1 MFDED
6 WRFGP
11 FGTEPFVELNLLEP
25 WGCELPCEGKKRK
38 VSEGAPPPL
47 DSDFGVLGVLG
58 VEVGVGVVA
67 SWHEKPPKK
76 HFKSA
81 KVKAPEEQVKKCKAP
96 KPPKEPSAKASAKL
110 SAKSS
115 SGFTLSAS
123 PGKAELQE
131 RYVPGQPMQGSHKFS
146 IVIGLEQR
154 SPNEHFYAYSVKG
167 DFALFQK
174 GAVRTLCG
182 RYKAALTR
190 DNEFQP
196 SDAWA
201 WTITSHLSDEPCT
214 LLENEMLNRATM
226 GLEWCGFI
234 QTEKRAFV
242 FLAHTEYG
250 FYCFMANAPN
260 PARLILSCKKREP
273 IRIQML

>member
-1 MFDED
+1 MFDDD

-25 WGCELPCEGKKRK
+25 WLCDGGDFASDGKKRK
-38 VSEGAPPPL
+38 FTKNKHLEPATL
-47 DSDFGVLGVLG
+47 DSDEDGQVQG
-58 VEVGVGVVA
+58 EVQGEAA
-67 SWHEKPPKK
+67 SWPRRPP
-76 HFKSA
+76 
-81 KVKAPEEQVKKCKAP
+81 KAP
-96 KPPKEPSAKASAKL
+96 KSEKVPKVLKVPKAPKTLKEPKDRKQRKAPSEKPNL
-110 SAKSS
+110 
-115 SGFTLSAS
+115 GFTLRAA
-123 PGKAELQE
+123 PGTADLQE

-146 IVIGLEQR
+146 IVIGLEQQ
-154 SPNEHFYAYSVKG
+154 SPEQHFYAYSVKG

-174 GAVRTLCG
+174 GSVRTLCG

-196 SDAWA
+196 SEAWA

-214 LLENEMLNRATM
+214 LVENEMLNRATM

-250 FYCFMANAPN
+250 FYCFMANAAN
-260 PARLILSCKKREP
+260 PARLILSYKKREP